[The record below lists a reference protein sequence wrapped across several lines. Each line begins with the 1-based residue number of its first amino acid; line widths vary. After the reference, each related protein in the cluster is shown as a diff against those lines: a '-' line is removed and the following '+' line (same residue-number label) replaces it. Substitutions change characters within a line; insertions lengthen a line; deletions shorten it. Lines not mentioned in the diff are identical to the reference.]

1 MRRPRFSRFLVFAVA
16 GVTAAGLAAC
26 SSGSGSSTAGSGAA
40 SGSGPEKTTIT
51 VDAVNGPDSGPLWI
65 AQKNGY
71 FKQQGLTVNIQYV
84 PGTGAAFPA
93 QAAHTIDFAEQNYV
107 SLFSENQKSP
117 ALGLRIVAPDE
128 QAAPNTLV
136 IMVPKNSPIK
146 TAADLKGKK
155 VAFPAPGVNLSNL
168 GVEEQLQG
176 YGINPPTDFKVVIVG
191 FASQMAALKN
201 GTVDAA
207 FSIPPFVTIME
218 STIGAHQLVDLATGP
233 LNNVPSTGWTTT
245 TWEEQHYPKTVAAF
259 QRAMLQAQQAVAS
272 NPNLVRA
279 LLPSKVPNM
288 TAKLA
293 NIIPMQTYV
302 PTLSQTAIQRV
313 ANVMEQFGVL
323 KTKINVAQLITPPPA
338 AGA

>member
-1 MRRPRFSRFLVFAVA
+1 MRRPRFSRFLVFAAA
-16 GVTAAGLAAC
+16 GLTAVGLAAC
-26 SSGSGSSTAGSGAA
+26 SSGSTSSAAA

-65 AQKNGY
+65 AQNNGY

-107 SLFSENQKSP
+107 SLLSENQKSP

-128 QAAPNTLV
+128 QTAPNTTV

-146 TAADLKGKK
+146 TAADLRGKK
-155 VAFPAPGVNLSNL
+155 VAFPAPGTNLSNL

-176 YGINPPTDFKVVIVG
+176 YGIKPPTDFKVAIVG
-191 FASQMAALKN
+191 FANEMAALKGDGGCRVLDPAVRHDHGEHDRGAPAGRPGN
-201 GTVDAA
+201 RAPEQHSVDR
-207 FSIPPFVTIME
+207 
-218 STIGAHQLVDLATGP
+218 
-233 LNNVPSTGWTTT
+233 WTTT

-259 QRAMLQAQQAVAS
+259 QRAVLQAQQAVAS

-279 LLPSKVPNM
+279 LLPSKVKGM
-288 TAKLA
+288 TAKLYKHHPHA
-293 NIIPMQTYV
+293 DLRAHAEPNGHP
-302 PTLSQTAIQRV
+302 AGRQRDGAV
-313 ANVMEQFGVL
+313 RRPEHE
-323 KTKINVAQLITPPPA
+323 AQCRAAHRPAAA